1 MWDGEVKISSPDDIT
16 SVESLQFFSSVL
28 NSVRRRFRGNN
39 KVTYPDILM
48 KYFHGDI
55 LSMFQRM
62 RSKLPCFAFFTFKN
76 IKGFVSKIVNIA
88 GFFLNQ
94 NRFNGSF
101 AFHGNNRSP
110 YLSASTF
117 DL

>member
-1 MWDGEVKISSPDDIT
+1 
-16 SVESLQFFSSVL
+16 
-28 NSVRRRFRGNN
+28 
-39 KVTYPDILM
+39 M

-76 IKGFVSKIVNIA
+76 IKGFVSKIVNIV